1 MAWIKVEQTLVNH
14 NKVLDVADDLE
25 IEVTQATGMMILIWL
40 WALDNAPDGSLKNV
54 RPRSLA
60 TAAQWKGD
68 PDAFVEALKNAGLL
82 DEAED
87 GSLYLHD
94 WHEYGGKLT
103 EKRIAERERSRER
116 RRKTEG
122 QPTGDQE
129 TTDGRPTDRPTDDQE
144 TTDGKE
150 KTKTKSKTQSKN
162 LLSVEA
168 DASTES
174 EPAAADPVPYE
185 AIKTCYHDHCPSYP
199 RIRKLS
205 ANRKKAIAARWKEYK
220 SNLATFIELF
230 DMAEASPF
238 LKGQNS
244 RNWSADFDW
253 LMNSDNMAKVLE
265 GKYEDNN
272 RRAPIRSGSGSSTF
286 AALADIV
293 AEEEGG
299 LRV

>member
-14 NKVLDVADDLE
+14 NKVLDVADDLQ
-25 IEVTQATGMMILIWL
+25 IGVPQATGMMILLWL
-40 WALDNAPDGSLKNV
+40 WALDNAPDGSLDKV

-60 TAAQWKGD
+60 TAAQWDGD
-68 PDAFVEALKNAGLL
+68 PDAFVEALKNAHLL
-82 DEAED
+82 DVTED

-103 EKRIAERERSRER
+103 AKREAEKERSRR
-116 RRKTEG
+116 RRAETNG
-122 QPTGDQE
+122 QPTDDRE
-129 TTDGRPTDRPTDDQE
+129 TTDGRPTDDRTDDRE
-144 TTDGKE
+144 TTDGIE
-150 KTKTKSKTQSKN
+150 KTKSKTKSKSKN
-162 LLSVEA
+162 LLSSEA
-168 DASTES
+168 TASEES

-205 ANRKKAIAARWKEYK
+205 ANRKKAIAARWKEYRA
-220 SNLATFIELF
+220 NLATFIELF

-238 LKGQNS
+238 LKGQNG
-244 RNWSADFDW
+244 RNWSANFDW

-272 RRAPIRSGSGSSTF
+272 RRAPIRTGSSPASTLDV
-286 AALADIV
+286 LADIV
-293 AEEEGG
+293 AEEGG
-299 LRV
+299 MRA

>member
-14 NKVLDVADDLE
+14 NKVLDVAGDLE
-25 IEVTQATGMMILIWL
+25 IGVPQATGMMILLWL
-40 WALDNAPDGSLKNV
+40 WALDNAPDGSLEKV

-60 TAAQWKGD
+60 IAAQWDGD
-68 PDAFVEALKNAGLL
+68 PDAFVEALKNAHLL
-82 DEAED
+82 DVAED

-103 EKRIAERERSRER
+103 AKREAEKERSRR
-116 RRKTEG
+116 RRAETNG
-122 QPTGDQE
+122 QPTDDRE
-129 TTDGRPTDRPTDDQE
+129 TTDGQPTDDHTDDRE
-144 TTDGKE
+144 TTDGIE
-150 KTKTKSKTQSKN
+150 KTKSKSKSKN
-162 LLSVEA
+162 LLSSEA
-168 DASTES
+168 TASEEAET
-174 EPAAADPVPYE
+174 AAADPVPYE

-220 SNLATFIELF
+220 ANLATFIELF

-265 GKYEDNN
+265 GKYVDNN
-272 RRAPIRSGSGSSTF
+272 RRPQIRTGSSSSTLDV
-286 AALADIV
+286 LADIV
-293 AEEEGG
+293 AEEGG
-299 LRV
+299 MRA